1 MFNKKKIAVIGS
13 TGSIGTTT
21 LKIIKKYP
29 NLFNVELLICN
40 KSLKKL
46 IHQIKLFSPK
56 YIFISDKLAREKF
69 KKFYL
74 FKNIKLI
81 EDFYSFSKIFKK
93 QSKFDKVIVGASSI
107 DGLKYSF
114 EFINFTK
121 EILIANKESI
131 ICGGNV
137 LLKAAKKLNC
147 KISSIDSELYSLS
160 QLLLNTDYNKID
172 SVYLTASGGPFL
184 GKKKKGYLK
193 SSVKLVT
200 NHPRWSM
207 GKKISVDSATMVN
220 KIFEIIETHILF
232 QIPLN
237 KIKIKIH
244 KESLAHSVVIFKDGF
259 VKVGMHDTSMEIP
272 IRNSL
277 FDNSFNL
284 QKKNFFKNKNFI
296 TFNFNELQL
305 SEFPIIKTG
314 LKIINF
320 GHAAWILF
328 NVINDELVKKFLNN
342 QIFYYEIVKNLN
354 KIFSKKIVLSYC
366 KKKISTL
373 DDIEETINFGL
384 NELKIL

>member
-1 MFNKKKIAVIGS
+1 MFSKKKIAVIGS
-13 TGSIGTTT
+13 TGSIGTTS

-29 NLFNVELLICN
+29 HLFNVELLVCN

-46 IHQIKLFSPK
+46 INQIRLFSPK
-56 YIFISDKLAREKF
+56 YIFINDKLAREKF
-69 KKFYL
+69 KRLNL
-74 FKNIKLI
+74 FTSIRLI
-81 EDFYSFSKIFKK
+81 ENFSSFSKIFKQK
-93 QSKFDKVIVGASSI
+93 PKFDKVILGASSI

-114 EFINFTK
+114 EFINYTK

-147 KISSIDSELYSLS
+147 KISSIDSELYCLS
-160 QLLLNTDYNKID
+160 QLLLNTDYQKID
-172 SVYLTASGGPFL
+172 MVYLTASGGPLL
-184 GKKKKGYLK
+184 GKKKKGYSK

-232 QIPLN
+232 QIPFN

-244 KESLAHSVVIFKDGF
+244 KESLVHSAVIFKDGF
-259 VKVGMHDTSMEIP
+259 IKVGMHDTSMEIP

-277 FDNSFNL
+277 FENKFEH
-284 QKKNFFKNKNFI
+284 QKKNFFKNKNLV
-296 TFNFNELQL
+296 TLNFNEFQL
-305 SEFPIIKTG
+305 SEFPILNTG
-314 LKIINF
+314 LKIIYY

-328 NVINDELVKKFLNN
+328 NVINDELVKKFLNK

-354 KIFSKKIVLSYC
+354 MIFSREIVLSYC

-373 DDIEETINFGL
+373 ADIDETINFGL
-384 NELKIL
+384 KELKIL

>member
-1 MFNKKKIAVIGS
+1 MFSKKKIAVIGS
-13 TGSIGTTT
+13 TGSIGATS

-29 NLFNVELLICN
+29 NLFNVELLVCN

-56 YIFISDKLAREKF
+56 YIFINDKSAREKF
-69 KKFYL
+69 KRLNL
-74 FKNIKLI
+74 FNSIKLI
-81 EDFYSFSKIFKK
+81 ENFSSFSKIFK
-93 QSKFDKVIVGASSI
+93 QQTKFDKVILGASSV

-114 EFINFTK
+114 EFINYTK

-137 LLKAAKKLNC
+137 LLEAAKKLNC
-147 KISSIDSELYSLS
+147 KISSIDSELYCLS
-160 QLLLNTDYNKID
+160 QLLLNSNNQKID
-172 SVYLTASGGPFL
+172 TVYLTASGGPLL
-184 GKKKKGYLK
+184 GKKKTDFLK
-193 SSVKLVT
+193 SSVKLIT
-200 NHPRWSM
+200 NHPKWSM
-207 GKKISVDSATMVN
+207 GKKISVDSSTMVN

-232 QIPLN
+232 QIPFN

-244 KESLAHSVVIFKDGF
+244 KESLVHSAVIFKDGF

-277 FDNSFNL
+277 FENKFVH
-284 QKKNFFKNKNFI
+284 QKKNFFKNKNLVSL
-296 TFNFNELQL
+296 NFNELQL
-305 SEFPIIKTG
+305 TEFPILKTG
-314 LKIINF
+314 IKIINY

-328 NVINDELVKKFLNN
+328 NVINDELVKKFLNK

-354 KIFSKKIVLSYC
+354 KIFSKKIVLTYC

-373 DDIEETINFGL
+373 ADIEETINFGL
-384 NELKIL
+384 KELKIL